1 MAYGGAV
8 AHAGRGP
15 DRRRHR
21 HGGGHPAAT
30 QRARDGCAH
39 PPSAYLQRF
48 TYDTI
53 VHSKSIM
60 EFVIREVGAERVM
73 IGSDYCFD
81 MGVDRPLQFLE
92 QINPP
97 NAQRKMILG
106 ENAARLLKL

>member
-1 MAYGGAV
+1 M
-8 AHAGRGP
+8 P
-15 DRRRHR
+15 N
-21 HGGGHPAAT
+21 
-30 QRARDGCAH
+30 
-39 PPSAYLQRF
+39 PPSAYLHRF

-81 MGVDRPLQFLE
+81 MGVDRPLELLE
-92 QINPP
+92 QAIISS
-97 NAQRKMILG
+97 AQRKMILG